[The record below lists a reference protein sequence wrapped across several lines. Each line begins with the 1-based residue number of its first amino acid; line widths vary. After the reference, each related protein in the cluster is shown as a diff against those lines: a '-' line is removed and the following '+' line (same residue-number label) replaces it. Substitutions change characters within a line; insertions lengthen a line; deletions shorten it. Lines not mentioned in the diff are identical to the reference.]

1 MSKNLSLFLQNYRY
15 GPYMQWAVGV
25 FLPGQM
31 RFPAENVN
39 SVRLFSIILNS
50 LAAKDSFFMQV
61 CGMEEQ
67 YGTN

>member
-1 MSKNLSLFLQNYRY
+1 
-15 GPYMQWAVGV
+15 MQWAVGV
-25 FLPGQM
+25 FLLGQM